1 MSERLLECLDF
12 IDDLDTDAAL
22 KRIEKTEKC
31 DEQVKI
37 VDEQARGG
45 GNPAELTTEDTE
57 STEDEVLQ
65 QVESEN

>member
-1 MSERLLECLDF
+1 MRR
-12 IDDLDTDAAL
+12 TGQNRRRTGQ
-22 KRIEKTEKC
+22 K
-31 DEQVKI
+31 
-37 VDEQARGG
+37 G